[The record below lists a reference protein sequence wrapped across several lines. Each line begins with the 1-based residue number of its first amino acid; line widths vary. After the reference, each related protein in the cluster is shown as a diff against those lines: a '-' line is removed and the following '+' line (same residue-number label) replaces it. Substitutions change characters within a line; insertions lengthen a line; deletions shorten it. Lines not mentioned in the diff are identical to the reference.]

1 MSDLTFSSAR
11 TAIDVAEAA
20 EIARL
25 ARTGDP
31 NVLSTDAM
39 QQLLGNSALVLDG
52 LRRRPRYFDG
62 KFLTGADLTRDQ
74 DYIRQRQADLA
85 RATGTGVID
94 GLEVSISGSAGGEQ
108 VSIRPGHG
116 VTPAGDLVMITTR
129 RQVPLLDL
137 PTSERLDSTLGLRAI
152 PRTPLGRR
160 TGLFLLALRPVEFSA
175 NPIAAYPTT
184 ISGPR
189 QVEDSEVIEATA
201 ITLIP
206 WPDTGGAATLAEA
219 RRQVARKIFLG
230 EAVGLPQDALPL
242 AMLAMERGSVRWV
255 DAPLVR
261 RETGADTPLAVSIG
275 ARPRPLAEAHVLQY
289 RTQLNDVLA
298 ERARTGLPAAFAA
311 AQYFAALPS
320 AGPMPAAAILPDAL
334 GFRQLWFPP
343 AVDVTISFVPADE
356 LPVIVEESLAMPPI
370 DFAGDAAELDATGVV
385 VLAPVSRQRLQ
396 KFLAAL
402 ARPTI
407 AARPDPSQ
415 GLRQAPLAMLQALA
429 LRRARVSETL
439 LRDAAA
445 AAQAAA
451 ADAAIKAWQAAWGEA
466 VAAIQPTGGL
476 APLVWYVR
484 RRAVASEA
492 KVTGIAVP
500 IGSDDVGL
508 KRAVDARLGELGLAA
523 RVTAL
528 NTQATPFA
536 AARITAFLGA
546 PRISASDVLMT
557 SAVHDLEAVLPAPPP
572 APAPAPGSTPGTT
585 PAPTPG
591 PRRDPPIGLGPV
603 PGRPGVSPLGAE
615 RLAPRIGLERLA
627 EARNRTSIA
636 VRDTRTSASET
647 PLLSEADVVD
657 VASDYGGP
665 ATGDGLAR
673 LAMAMA
679 NAPLARDGLVWLG
692 DSGQALALDRAGRDL
707 SDAALPG
714 FVGKLRTIVA
724 DRKADALAELL
735 APAS

>member
-1 MSDLTFSSAR
+1 MPDLTFSSAR
-11 TAIDVAEAA
+11 TAIDVAEAT
-20 EIARL
+20 EIARM

-31 NVLSTDAM
+31 NVLSTDAL
-39 QQLLGNSALVLDG
+39 QRLLGNSALVLDG

-94 GLEVSISGSAGGEQ
+94 GLQVSIQGSVGGEQ
-108 VSIRPGHG
+108 VVIRPGHG

-175 NPIAAYPTT
+175 NPIAAYPTS
-184 ISGPR
+184 IAGPR
-189 QVEDSEVIEATA
+189 QVEDSEVVEATA

-255 DAPLVR
+255 DGPLVR

-289 RTQLNDVLA
+289 RTHLNDVLA
-298 ERARTGLPAAFAA
+298 ERARAGLPAAFAA
-311 AQYFAALPS
+311 AQYFAALPA
-320 AGPMPAAAILPDAL
+320 AGPMPAAAILPDSL

-343 AVDVTISFVPADE
+343 AVDVMVSFVPIDE
-356 LPVIVEESLAMPPI
+356 LPVIIEESLAMPPI
-370 DFAGDAAELDATGVV
+370 DFSGDAAELDATGVV

-402 ARPTI
+402 EKSTI

-415 GLRQAPLAMLQALA
+415 GMRQAPLAMLQALA
-429 LRRARVSETL
+429 LRRARAAETIA
-439 LRDAAA
+439 RDAAA
-445 AAQAAA
+445 AALAAA
-451 ADAAIKAWQAAWGEA
+451 ADATIKAWQAAWGEA
-466 VAAIQPTGGL
+466 VAAIQPTAGL
-476 APLVWYVR
+476 APLVWYIR
-484 RRAVASEA
+484 RRAVPSEA

-500 IGSDDVGL
+500 IGADDVGL
-508 KRAVDARLGELGLAA
+508 KRVVDARLAELGLAA

-528 NTQATPFA
+528 NGRATPFA
-536 AARITAFLGA
+536 AARIMAFLGA
-546 PRISASDVLMT
+546 PRIRTSDVLM
-557 SAVHDLEAVLPAPPP
+557 SSVVHDLEGALPAAPSP
-572 APAPAPGSTPGTT
+572 APS
-585 PAPTPG
+585 PTPE
-591 PRRDPPIGLGPV
+591 PRPDLPTSLSPV
-603 PGRPGVSPLGAE
+603 PGRPGVASVSSTGLASSTGVE
-615 RLAPRIGLERLA
+615 RLTAARVATSLA
-627 EARNRTSIA
+627 IRATTTPA
-636 VRDTRTSASET
+636 GET

-657 VASDYGGP
+657 VASDYGDP
-665 ATGDGLAR
+665 TVGDGLDR
-673 LAMAMA
+673 LATAMQKD
-679 NAPLARDGLVWLG
+679 PLPSAGLVWLG
-692 DSGQALALDRAGRDL
+692 DTGQALALDRTTRDL
-707 SDAALPG
+707 SAAELG
-714 FVGKLRTIVA
+714 SFSDKLRPIVVN
-724 DRKADALAELL
+724 KQTDALVRLL
-735 APAS
+735 APTS